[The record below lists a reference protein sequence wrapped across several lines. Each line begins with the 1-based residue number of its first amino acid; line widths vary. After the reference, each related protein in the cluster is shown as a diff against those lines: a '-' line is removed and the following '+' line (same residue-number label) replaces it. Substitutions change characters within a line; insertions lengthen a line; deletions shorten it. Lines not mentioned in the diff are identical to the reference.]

1 MAMQFN
7 RPWHKSGIFL
17 AASALLMGLFVLIN
31 YQRGPA
37 QTAGSNSAVG
47 KGNHSFVLRGRL
59 LGGGHLNTAQ
69 WKGKVIVVDFWGTWC
84 PWCVREAPHIA
95 KLYAKYH
102 RHGLEVVGVPL
113 NDTAAALRGYRK
125 AHPKESWPQIF
136 DKHPGNDALAQ
147 NLGIS
152 GLPTDLII
160 GRRGILRHVVVGYA
174 PDQIATDVR
183 KLLAKIAPA
192 H

>member
-1 MAMQFN
+1 MSNQIS
-7 RPWHKSGIFL
+7 RPWRSGGFFL

-37 QTAGSNSAVG
+37 QSVSSNSAVG
-47 KGNHSFVLRGRL
+47 GGGVPIVLHGRI
-59 LGGGHLNTAQ
+59 LGGGHLNTAK

-102 RHGLEVVGVPL
+102 RRGLEVVGVPL
-113 NDTAAALRGYRK
+113 NDTAAALRRYGK
-125 AHPKESWPQIF
+125 AHPKQDWPQF
-136 DKHPGNDALAQ
+136 FGKHPGNDAWAQ
-147 NLGIS
+147 KFSVS
-152 GLPTDLII
+152 GLPTDFII
-160 GRRGILRHVVVGYA
+160 DRRGVLRHVVVGYA
-174 PDQIATDVR
+174 PDQIAADVR
-183 KLLAKIAPA
+183 KLLAKAAPG